1 MVCNQNMIF
10 YVKRYGKTEDKIIC
24 MHHKGLDIE
33 ELVAYTSSFQILQL
47 QAK

>member
-24 MHHKGLDIE
+24 VHHTGPDITE
-33 ELVAYTSSFQILQL
+33 QVFYTSYFQILQL